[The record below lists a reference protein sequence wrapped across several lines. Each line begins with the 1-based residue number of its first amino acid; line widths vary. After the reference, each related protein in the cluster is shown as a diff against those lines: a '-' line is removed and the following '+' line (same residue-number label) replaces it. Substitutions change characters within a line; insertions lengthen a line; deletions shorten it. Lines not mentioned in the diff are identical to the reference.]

1 MADVSCRAA
10 LLDRVGRTPET
21 VPINSLNIE
30 HSPRRAGLDIGHVR
44 LLAESA
50 TASPPIVVQRDTL
63 HVIDG
68 VHRVKA
74 AQRLGR
80 DTIEARFFEG
90 TDEDAFV
97 LAVELNS
104 SHGLPLSLGDR
115 TAAAHRILA
124 THAAW
129 SDRRIARVTG
139 LSPTTVGSL
148 RKRVTVQNGHLDTR
162 TGSDGR
168 VRPLDSA
175 SGRRVAG
182 QVLTEQP
189 ELSLRQVAKL
199 AGVAPSTVRDV
210 RDRLLAGEDV
220 VPHQRSCT
228 QSAEPPA
235 KGGPAKG
242 RSAAARTASRG
253 LDPQATLESLR
264 NDPSIRLNQSGRELL
279 RLLNHSSV
287 EQGSLERIVDHVPP
301 HRASAVAELIRTNTQ
316 AWMAFAAAL
325 EQRGGVQDAS

>member
-1 MADVSCRAA
+1 M
-10 LLDRVGRTPET
+10 
-21 VPINSLNIE
+21 LNIE

-44 LLAESA
+44 LLTESA
-50 TASPPIVVQRDTL
+50 TASPPIVVQRGTL
-63 HVIDG
+63 RVVDG
-68 VHRVKA
+68 VHRVRA

-115 TAAAHRILA
+115 TAAANRILA

-162 TGSDGR
+162 MGSDGR

-220 VPHQRSCT
+220 VPQQRSCT
-228 QSAEPPA
+228 QPAEPPA
-235 KGGPAKG
+235 KEGPVKG
-242 RSAAARTASRG
+242 RPAAARTAARD
-253 LDPQATLESLR
+253 LDLQATLESLR

-316 AWMAFAAAL
+316 VWMAFAAAL
-325 EQRGGVQDAS
+325 EQRSGVQDAS

>member
-1 MADVSCRAA
+1 MDGALSGRA
-10 LLDRVGRTPET
+10 LLDRVGHTPET
-21 VPINSLNIE
+21 VPISSLNIG

-44 LLAESA
+44 LLTESA
-50 TASPPIVVQRDTL
+50 TPPIIVQRETL

-80 DTIEARFFEG
+80 DTIEARFFDG

-115 TAAAHRILA
+115 TAAATRILA
-124 THAAW
+124 THTAW

-148 RKRVTVQNGHLDTR
+148 RRRATVQNGHLDSR

-168 VRPLDSA
+168 ARPMNSA
-175 SGRRVAG
+175 AGRRMAG

-189 ELSLRQVAKL
+189 GLSLRQVARL
-199 AGVAPSTVRDV
+199 TGVAPSTVRDV
-210 RDRLLAGEDV
+210 RDRLLAGQDV
-220 VPHQRSCT
+220 VPQQRSGA
-228 QSAEPPA
+228 QSAEFPP
-235 KGGPAKG
+235 KGGLVRGHPGLAG
-242 RSAAARTASRG
+242 SAPRRVNR
-253 LDPQATLESLR
+253 QATLDSLR
-264 NDPSIRLNQSGRELL
+264 NDPSIRFNESGRELL
-279 RLLNHSSV
+279 RLLNQSSV
-287 EQGSLERIVDHVPP
+287 EQASLERIVDHVPP
-301 HRASAVAELIRTNTQ
+301 RWAGAVAELIRTNAQ
-316 AWMAFAAAL
+316 AWTTFAAAL
-325 EQRGGVQDAS
+325 EHRSGVQDVS